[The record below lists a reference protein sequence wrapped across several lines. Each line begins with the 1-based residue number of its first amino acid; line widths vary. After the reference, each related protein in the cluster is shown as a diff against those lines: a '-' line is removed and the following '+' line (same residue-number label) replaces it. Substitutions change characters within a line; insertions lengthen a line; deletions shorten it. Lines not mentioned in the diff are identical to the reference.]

1 MAERHPVRPAR
12 TDEPPDALDD
22 AARAAPSGTPD
33 RSPSTGYVLAVVL
46 AGVTVLFH
54 VATSQG
60 YGYFRDELYYV
71 ACSDRLAAGYVDH
84 PPLLEL
90 LLRIVRPVFGDSPT
104 ALRLLPALAAG
115 ASVLLT
121 AAVVRTLGGGLR
133 AMIAALVPVMV
144 APIYVGTFGILTTN
158 AFDVVIWTAILLL
171 IVRQLRGADPRG
183 WLAVGALVG
192 IGFENKHG
200 MAFLVIA
207 LGAGFLLT
215 PVRREWR
222 NRWLWAGM
230 TLAVLLVLP
239 HLAWQVANG
248 WPTLEFMENAR
259 DLKHLTRP
267 PLAVLGEQVLIL
279 NPLAAPI
286 WIAGLVAF
294 WRQDGGRLP
303 MLAWTYVGLLVL
315 LIAGRGKS
323 YYVTPVYPALFA
335 AGAVAFERSR
345 RWSWLTVALVPLVLV
360 VGAITA
366 PLAKPLLSE
375 ETTIRWQKT
384 LGLDPTLGVD
394 ERNPLGAL
402 PQHFADQHGWPELAA
417 AVARV
422 HRGLPPDE
430 RERACIFT
438 SNYGEAGA
446 IDLFGPPLGLPPAIS
461 SQNNYWLWGPRGCS
475 FDVVVVVGFAA
486 ADVAG
491 YVERV
496 ETAATFDCPYCM
508 PFENKPILVT
518 RGLKVPVDVLWARV
532 KRYI

>member
-1 MAERHPVRPAR
+1 MAERHPVLPVRA
-12 TDEPPDALDD
+12 DEPAEALDD
-22 AARAAPSGTPD
+22 AGRAAPA
-33 RSPSTGYVLAVVL
+33 RSPSTGAALAAVLAV
-46 AGVTVLFH
+46 VTVLFH
-54 VATSQG
+54 VATSRG
-60 YGYFRDELYYV
+60 YGYFRDELYYL

-90 LLRIVRPVFGDSPT
+90 LLRIVRPVFGDSRT

-121 AAVVRTLGGGLR
+121 AAVVRALGGGRR

-144 APIYVGTFGILTTN
+144 APIFVGTFGILTTN

-171 IVRQLRGADPRG
+171 IVRLLRGGDPRG

-207 LGAGFLLT
+207 LAAGFVLT
-215 PVRREWR
+215 PVRCEWR
-222 NRWLWAGM
+222 NRWLWAGIA
-230 TLAVLLVLP
+230 LAAVLVVP

-248 WPTLEFMENAR
+248 WPTLEFTENAR
-259 DLKHLTRP
+259 DLKHLTRS
-267 PLAVLGEQVLIL
+267 PLAVLGEQVIIL

-294 WRQDGGRLP
+294 WRQDGGRFR
-303 MLAWTYVGLLVL
+303 MLAWTYVAL
-315 LIAGRGKS
+315 LILLIVGRGKS

-335 AGAVAFERSR
+335 AGAVALERSR
-345 RWSWLTVALVPLVLV
+345 RWSWLTVALPPVVLV

-366 PLAKPLLSE
+366 PLAKPLLPE
-375 ETTIRWQKT
+375 ETTVRWQRA
-384 LGLDPTLGVD
+384 LGLDPTLGID

-422 HRGLPPDE
+422 YHGLTPDE
-430 RERACIFT
+430 RERACILT

-446 IDLFGPPLGLPPAIS
+446 IDFFGPALGLPPAIS
-461 SQNNYWLWGPRGCS
+461 SHNNYWLWGPRGCS
-475 FDVVVVVGFAA
+475 FDVVVVVGSTA
-486 ADVAG
+486 ADVAD
-491 YVERV
+491 YVGSV

-508 PFENKPILVT
+508 PFENKPLLVT